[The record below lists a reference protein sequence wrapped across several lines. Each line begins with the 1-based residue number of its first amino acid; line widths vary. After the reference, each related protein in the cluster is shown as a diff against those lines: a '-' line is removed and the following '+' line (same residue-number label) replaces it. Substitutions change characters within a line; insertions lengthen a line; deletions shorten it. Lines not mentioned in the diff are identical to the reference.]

1 MIYELEDTVTT
12 GVLGAPGSDAG
23 IISRIVDGAPVPT
36 LLYAKTRTLKTKPV
50 VIGVSS
56 LLIVNEV

>member
-1 MIYELEDTVTT
+1 MTT